1 MDAGQWVDQMK
12 TGWQRFVAD
21 VTEKIDNS
29 DVTGRDHPR
38 RSNQQN
44 ENDKDDEKNCGRS
57 CFHGANLNR
66 LKRTMSIFRLHFVLF
81 RFLK

>member
-1 MDAGQWVDQMK
+1 MDAGQRVDQMK
-12 TGWQRFVAD
+12 TRGQRFAAHFA
-21 VTEKIDNS
+21 EKIDNS

-57 CFHGANLNR
+57 GFHAANLNR
-66 LKRTMSIFRLHFVLF
+66 LKRTMSIFPLHFVLF